1 MNEIDGVV
9 RMQADALKALLD
21 KARDDRCAELEERS
35 ALAAAELR
43 QRARRQARER
53 VARAIA
59 EERER
64 MERQVRA
71 VEAEIETEQR
81 RRARRRDLALIDAGS
96 TALRDALHR
105 RWADEAARR
114 DWAQTMVREAA
125 MVLLGRDW
133 TLEHPAEWPAAERD
147 DALAFASD
155 EAGAR
160 ITAEASDAF
169 DAGLR
174 IRSEGALVDMTIAGL
189 LANRG
194 RIDGQLLAELA
205 NEVDEDDEIDKID
218 EVDGHRANEASAADN
233 AEGDTT

>member
-1 MNEIDGVV
+1 MNETDGVV
-9 RMQADALKALLD
+9 RLQTDALKALLD
-21 KARDDRCAELEERS
+21 KARDDRCAELEER
-35 ALAAAELR
+35 AGLAAAELR
-43 QRARRQARER
+43 ARARRQARER

-59 EERER
+59 EERQR
-64 MERQVRA
+64 MEREVRA

-81 RRARRRDLALIDAGS
+81 RRARRRDLALIAAGGP
-96 TALRDALHR
+96 ALRAALQS

-125 MVLLGRDW
+125 TVLLGRDW
-133 TLEHPAEWPAAERD
+133 TLEHPADWPAAERD

-160 ITAEASDAF
+160 ITAAPSDAF
-169 DAGLR
+169 DVGLR

-205 NEVDEDDEIDKID
+205 EGIDQIDAVDSQS
-218 EVDGHRANEASAADN
+218 GNEASAADI